1 MYVLPQFLKS
11 MKIWLEGNKQKIK
24 RSSKKDLKNEYLVH
38 LYKKWPLS
46 IKGLQWVVIW
56 RKIFMTWRMAFSKPS
71 NRLSQVEKYK
81 NIIFVQ
87 VLLEILIN
95 ILAVNSELITRVT
108 WHAG

>member
-1 MYVLPQFLKS
+1 MEISKKLREAVK
-11 MKIWLEGNKQKIK
+11 KIK
-24 RSSKKDLKNEYLVH
+24 KNEYLVH

-56 RKIFMTWRMAFSKPS
+56 RKNFMTWRMAFSKPS
-71 NRLSQVEKYK
+71 YRLSQVEKYK

-95 ILAVNSELITRVT
+95 ILAVNSEPITRVT
-108 WHAG
+108 WHAS